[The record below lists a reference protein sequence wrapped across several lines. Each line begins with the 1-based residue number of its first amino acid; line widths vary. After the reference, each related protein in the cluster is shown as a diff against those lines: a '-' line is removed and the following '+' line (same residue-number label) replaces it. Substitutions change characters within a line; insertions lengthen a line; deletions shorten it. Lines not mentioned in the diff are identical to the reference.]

1 MFCRTSVVV
10 GAVAVVGT
18 ALVGL
23 STGVANAAPGCP
35 DVHWMGAAGSG
46 ERTDYEIAAYD
57 GMGRVMQQSYQALEQ
72 LLQQEGRTITAEAVE
87 YPRRM
92 CPTTQACSTGPIT

>member
-1 MFCRTSVVV
+1 MFRRTSAVA
-10 GAVAVVGT
+10 GAVAVAGT

-46 ERTDYEIAAYD
+46 ERTDYEIAAND
-57 GMGRVMQQSYQALEQ
+57 GMGRVM
-72 LLQQEGRTITAEAVE
+72 
-87 YPRRM
+87 
-92 CPTTQACSTGPIT
+92 